1 MKKNIFIVIFT
12 VIFISILYYVDA
24 ALKVNYLSKVLIKL
38 GLLIISFVLGKKIG
52 LDYSFLKPQKIKT
65 YKKGLIVS
73 IIAFASIII
82 GFLIVKDFMD
92 YQVMINEFQNKYELT
107 GIKFFIAS
115 IYLIVVNAFL
125 EEYFFRGY
133 IFFNLSNRYFAYI
146 FSSLAFSVYHLSN
159 FKNWFKNDA
168 LIIIP
173 VVGLFLSGI
182 LFNYLDSKSKD
193 IYNSYIPHFFADLAI
208 VIIGC
213 FIIFWKIEL

>member
-12 VIFISILYYVDA
+12 IIFVSILYYVDA
-24 ALKVNYLSKVLIKL
+24 TLKLDYLSKVLIKL
-38 GLLIISFVLGKKIG
+38 GLLIISFILGKKIG
-52 LDYSFLKPQKIKT
+52 LDYGFLKPKKT
-65 YKKGLIVS
+65 KAYKKGLIVS
-73 IIAFASIII
+73 VIAFLSIIL
-82 GFLIVKDFMD
+82 GFLIIKDFLN

-115 IYLIVVNAFL
+115 IYLVVVNAFL

-133 IFFNLSNRYFAYI
+133 IFFNLTNKYFAYI

-159 FKNWFKNDA
+159 FKNWFKSDA
-168 LIIIP
+168 LVIVP
-173 VVGLFLSGI
+173 VLGLFISGI

-208 VIIGC
+208 VIIGYL
-213 FIIFWKIEL
+213 IIY